1 MLKFRRPRTN
11 ISLTMLGRALNRLR
25 RPERPDLAVHLE
37 TCGMC
42 LRDFVN
48 PVDWEPVTDTH
59 WWMLL
64 RCGACDTWRETT
76 VTNEIASRY
85 DLELDRRMEV
95 IVRTLER
102 IDMRRMA
109 ADVETMIQALRRGLV
124 DAADFAR

>member
-11 ISLTMLGRALNRLR
+11 TSLTMLGRALNRLR
-25 RPERPDLAVHLE
+25 RPDRPDLAVHLE

-48 PVDWEPVTDTH
+48 PVDWEPVGDTH

>member
-1 MLKFRRPRTN
+1 
-11 ISLTMLGRALNRLR
+11 MLGRALNRLR
-25 RPERPDLAVHLE
+25 RPDRPDLAVHLE

-48 PVDWEPVTDTH
+48 PVDWEPVGQTH

-95 IVRTLER
+95 IARALER

>member
-1 MLKFRRPRTN
+1 MLQIRCRRTN
-11 ISLTMLGRALNRLR
+11 TSLTMLGRALNRLR
-25 RPERPDLAVHLE
+25 RTDRPDLAVHLE
-37 TCGMC
+37 TCAMC

-48 PVDWEPVTDTH
+48 PVDWEPVGDTH

-95 IVRTLER
+95 IVRTLEW
-102 IDMRRMA
+102 IDTRRMA
-109 ADVETMIQALRRGLV
+109 ADVETMIQALQRGLI

>member
-25 RPERPDLAVHLE
+25 RPDRPDLAVHLE

-48 PVDWEPVTDTH
+48 PVDWEPVGDTH

-124 DAADFAR
+124 DAADFV